1 MAINPRIHRQVVT
14 NVIVSCVFRYAFPAV
29 TRRFPRRAYSV
40 RNTERVRFSLSS
52 SISWN
57 RSMTAM
63 KITTSTRNAFA
74 MKLMTDMEFTMR
86 NGMAASCVRETSCR
100 SIRRTAATR
109 YPSSIPKTP
118 SARTQAPVSQRS
130 NRSTHSG
137 RLSLRR

>member
-1 MAINPRIHRQVVT
+1 
-14 NVIVSCVFRYAFPAV
+14 
-29 TRRFPRRAYSV
+29 
-40 RNTERVRFSLSS
+40 
-52 SISWN
+52 
-57 RSMTAM
+57 M
-63 KITTSTRNAFA
+63 KVTTSTRNAFA